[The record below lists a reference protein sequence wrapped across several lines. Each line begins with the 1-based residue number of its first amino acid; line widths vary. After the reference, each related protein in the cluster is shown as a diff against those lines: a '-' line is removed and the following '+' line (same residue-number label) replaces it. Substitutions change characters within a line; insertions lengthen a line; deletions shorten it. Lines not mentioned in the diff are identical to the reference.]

1 MVNTDGTSYRTFDFS
16 DATLTLADF
25 KVDSRNGRIY
35 FVDES
40 QSKIY
45 VSTLEGAL
53 LSSLDTLSAN
63 AQSISGDLSLRK
75 LFWWEDDGNIVA
87 GHLSEKKLFD
97 NGFVNHEIPQA
108 DLRYA
113 WINASALTTET
124 QLPGHQNSSSAPFGP
139 YDDIEYTLSLSS
151 AYRVESR
158 FLFIPNL
165 SRIFW
170 FVKVA
175 ISFERVY
182 LTEEVNCIWESKLGR
197 TNNVCSAGRES
208 SLITGSLKFVI
219 PSLLFEETWRS
230 RLFLTVFGV
239 LARDKMLSLTSCLTT
254 GF

>member
-139 YDDIEYTLSLSS
+139 YDDIEYTLSSS
-151 AYRVESR
+151 DGRGDFRVESQV
-158 FLFIPNL
+158 LLWTNPPISITTSTVLCELEL
-165 SRIFW
+165 SFQ
-170 FVKVA
+170 
-175 ISFERVY
+175 
-182 LTEEVNCIWESKLGR
+182 
-197 TNNVCSAGRES
+197 
-208 SLITGSLKFVI
+208 
-219 PSLLFEETWRS
+219 
-230 RLFLTVFGV
+230 VF
-239 LARDKMLSLTSCLTT
+239 
-254 GF
+254 